1 MARTN
6 RKLRYD
12 NDWDEFEAQIALIAP
27 AAPQS
32 GESPAPSLPP
42 LTSGTRG
49 RSGMHL
55 ITVVA
60 AGAAIA
66 LTYAF
71 AGLGW
76 ALATAGIA
84 VLVAALVG
92 LGSWA
97 LDNTIAY

>member
-1 MARTN
+1 
-6 RKLRYD
+6 
-12 NDWDEFEAQIALIAP
+12 
-27 AAPQS
+27 
-32 GESPAPSLPP
+32 
-42 LTSGTRG
+42 
-49 RSGMHL
+49 MHL